1 MNERMECVKTKMDTK
16 MDTKYE
22 SLIDKL
28 ERSYRWHKSRWE
40 DMAKQVDLSETEIA
54 YIREE
59 KAKMEILQTILV
71 GEGRTV

>member
-1 MNERMECVKTKMDTK
+1 MDTR
-16 MDTKYE
+16 YE
-22 SLIDKL
+22 ELIDKL
-28 ERSYRWHKSRWE
+28 QRSYNWHKSCWE
-40 DMAKQVDLSETEIA
+40 DMAKQVNLSETEIA

>member
-1 MNERMECVKTKMDTK
+1 MERSKTKMDTK
-16 MDTKYE
+16 MDTRYE
-22 SLIDKL
+22 SLLNKI
-28 ERSYRWHKSRWE
+28 ERSYSWHKSCWE
-40 DMAKQVDLSETEIA
+40 DMAKQVNLSETEIA

>member
-1 MNERMECVKTKMDTK
+1 MERGKIKMDTK

-28 ERSYRWHKSRWE
+28 QRSYRWHKSCWE